1 MQTLTSS
8 ESYESALKRN
18 ETTEDEKAKLKLA
31 LDVIEFAQHEFQ
43 LESDGNYS
51 KVVWLDRPYVT
62 WVVSASEKW
71 KLKSYEWYFP
81 IVGKVPYLGFFNE
94 SEAKDEEKKLAKKDF
109 DTYLRGVSAYSTLGW
124 FKDPLLSSMLR
135 YEEHDL
141 VETLIHELVHT
152 TFWVKNSVDF
162 NERLASFL
170 GQKGALIFYEKKEG
184 MNSPTAKLIR
194 AESHDEKI
202 FSEFITAE
210 LRSLSEWYKQIQIE
224 NRSEEIRQS
233 RIREIQNRFIKDIK
247 PKLKSNRWNRFSD
260 IKLNNARLSGYK
272 TYVSDFTNFEKAW
285 ECSQGQ
291 FPKFFKLIDKL
302 RSSQDPDRD
311 LHELVLIGCKGE

>member
-1 MQTLTSS
+1 MQMLTST
-8 ESYESALKRN
+8 ESYESALNRK
-18 ETTEDEKAKLKLA
+18 EISEEQKTKLRLA
-31 LDVIEFAQHEFQ
+31 LSVIEFAKVEFK

-94 SEAKDEEKKLAKKDF
+94 TEAKTEEKKLSKNGY

-135 YEEHDL
+135 YEERDL

-152 TFWVKNSVDF
+152 TFWVKNNVDF

-170 GQKGALIFYEKKEG
+170 GQKGALIYYEKKEG
-184 MNSPTAKLIR
+184 SDSPTAQLIQ
-194 AESHDEKI
+194 AESADEKI
-202 FSEFITAE
+202 FSEFITEE
-210 LRSLSEWYKQIQIE
+210 LNSLSVWYSSLPVV
-224 NRSEEIRQS
+224 NRTEDLRIS
-233 RIREIQNRFIKDIK
+233 RIKEIQNRFNLVIK
-247 PKLKSNRWNRFSD
+247 PKLKSERWNRFAD
-260 IKLNNARLSGYK
+260 INLNNARLAGYK
-272 TYVSDFTNFEKAW
+272 TYVSDFSNFERAW
-285 ECSQGQ
+285 QCAQAQ
-291 FPKFFKLIDKL
+291 FPIFFKLIDTL
-302 RSSQDPDRD
+302 RTSQDPDKD
-311 LHELVLIGCKGE
+311 LAQLIINCKIS